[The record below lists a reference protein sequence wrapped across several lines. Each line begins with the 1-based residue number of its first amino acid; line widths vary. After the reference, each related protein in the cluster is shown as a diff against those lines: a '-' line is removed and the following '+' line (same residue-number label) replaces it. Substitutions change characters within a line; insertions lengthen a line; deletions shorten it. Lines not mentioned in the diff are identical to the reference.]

1 MIRDFQALIS
11 RSRWRAS
18 ASFFAGSE

>member
-18 ASFFAGSE
+18 ASFFAASA